1 MLGLLVDSILPV
13 NCRIGSLERCNTGR
27 AASPSVN
34 CRIGSLEIRASF
46 RHQLFFVN
54 CRIGSLE
61 NAWPRER
68 VEGSS

>member
-1 MLGLLVDSILPV
+1 MPSDVNCRIGSLEMLGLLVDSILP
-13 NCRIGSLERCNTGR
+13 
-27 AASPSVN
+27 VN

>member
-1 MLGLLVDSILPV
+1 MPSDVNCRIGSLEMLGLLVDSILP
-13 NCRIGSLERCNTGR
+13 
-27 AASPSVN
+27 
-34 CRIGSLEIRASF
+34 
-46 RHQLFFVN
+46 VN